1 MFDSD
6 QDQAAGLRR
15 LAGRPGLHLLA
26 FPVDSAAGQEG
37 GIARLVQALHRA
49 GPRPVVLDATRGL
62 LALALGLRLKHELL
76 DLLDGGL
83 DFDTV
88 AQATPA
94 GVYVV
99 RADRGVEAFVAS
111 GAPAQ
116 RLLSGF
122 SRLSHGFGALVLAM
136 PTAEL
141 ACLASPLASVPVL
154 VMDGSS
160 QGLVQAY
167 GRIKQLASR
176 YGYQRFAAVLGGL
189 GDTARAHLA
198 HERMAAAASFY
209 LGVEVGLA
217 GCLPS
222 LDPTGAALTEIA
234 RNLLGMAA
242 TPLNPSPAL
251 A

>member
-1 MFDSD
+1 MFDRD

-26 FPVDSAAGQEG
+26 FPVDSTGQEG

-49 GPRPVVLDATRGL
+49 GPRLVVLDATRGL
-62 LALALGLRLKHELL
+62 LAQALGLRLKHELM

-83 DFDTV
+83 DFDAV
-88 AQATPA
+88 ARATPA

-111 GAPAQ
+111 GAPSR
-116 RLLSGF
+116 RLLASF
-122 SRLSHGFGALVLAM
+122 AQLPHGFGAVVLAM
-136 PTAEL
+136 PAAEL

-160 QGLVQAY
+160 QGLMRAY
-167 GRIKQLASR
+167 ALVKQLAGR
-176 YGYQRFAAVLGGL
+176 FGYQRFAAVLGGL
-189 GDTARAHLA
+189 GDTAQAYLA
-198 HERMAAAASFY
+198 HERMAATASFY
-209 LGVEVGLA
+209 LGVDVALA

-242 TPLNPSPAL
+242 TPLAPPAL